1 MVVKLF
7 NNFLPFS
14 LSFPV
19 ILKDV
24 SFNIMM
30 ELLEFMY
37 QGVVNVKHTELQS
50 FMKIG
55 QLLQIK
61 GLATNSN

>member
-1 MVVKLF
+1 MVDKLF
-7 NNFLPFS
+7 NNFLSIS

-37 QGVVNVKHTELQS
+37 QGANDS
-50 FMKIG
+50 DSGMI
-55 QLLQIK
+55 
-61 GLATNSN
+61 